1 MRQICWNLR
10 AIVPKKAGILSDLLT
25 FIILCLAVS
34 GIGGAITATSV
45 DTWYQALEKPPF
57 NPPDWVFAP
66 VWTALYILM
75 GIAAWRVW
83 RLRSFEATG
92 KALAVFAVQL
102 GLNLFWS
109 FLFFGLQRID
119 LALVEIVILLCAII
133 TNTIMFWRIDRLAGL
148 LLVPYAAWVTYATV
162 LNASLWLLNA
172 T

>member
-1 MRQICWNLR
+1 MLEPTSDR
-10 AIVPKKAGILSDLLT
+10 PKVSRDLLGLFA

-57 NPPDWVFAP
+57 NPPDWVFTP
-66 VWTALYILM
+66 VWTALYILI
-75 GIAAWRVW
+75 GISAWRVW

-92 KALAVFAVQL
+92 KAVAVFAVQL
-102 GLNLFWS
+102 GLNLAWS

-119 LALVEIVILLCAII
+119 LALIEIVILLCAII
-133 TNTIMFWRIDRLAGL
+133 TNTIIFWRIDRLAGL
-148 LLVPYAAWVTYATV
+148 LFVPYAAWVTYATV
-162 LNASLWLLNA
+162 LNASLWLLNE

>member
-1 MRQICWNLR
+1 MLEPTSDRS
-10 AIVPKKAGILSDLLT
+10 KASRDLLGL
-25 FIILCLAVS
+25 FALILLCLAVS

-45 DTWYQALEKPPF
+45 DTWYQALQKPPF

-66 VWTALYILM
+66 VWTTLYILM

-92 KALAVFAVQL
+92 KALAAFVVQL
-102 GLNLFWS
+102 GLNLAWS

-148 LLVPYAAWVTYATV
+148 LFVPYAAWVTYATV
-162 LNASLWLLNA
+162 LNASLLLLNE

>member
-1 MRQICWNLR
+1 MAEPAVDR
-10 AIVPKKAGILSDLLT
+10 PKRSRDLLGLFA
-25 FIILCLAVS
+25 FITLCLAVS
-34 GIGGAITATSV
+34 GGGGAITATSV

-57 NPPDWVFAP
+57 NPPDWLFAP

-83 RLRSFEATG
+83 RLRSFEATRM
-92 KALAVFAVQL
+92 AFAVFGAQL
-102 GLNLFWS
+102 CLNLAWS

-119 LALVEIVILLCAII
+119 LALLEIIILLIAII
-133 TNTIMFWRIDRLAGL
+133 TNTIVFWRIERLAGL
-148 LLVPYAAWVTYATV
+148 LFVPYAVWVTYATI

>member
-1 MRQICWNLR
+1 MSEPTKDHPRTSR
-10 AIVPKKAGILSDLLT
+10 DLLGLFV

-34 GIGGAITATSV
+34 GIGGAVTATSV
-45 DTWYQALEKPPF
+45 GTWYQTLEKPLF
-57 NPPDWVFAP
+57 NPPDWLFAP

-83 RLRSFEATG
+83 RLRSFEATY

-102 GLNLFWS
+102 SLNLAWS

-119 LALVEIVILLCAII
+119 LALVEIVILLVAII
-133 TNTIMFWRIDRLAGL
+133 TNTIMFWRVERLAGL
-148 LLVPYAAWVTYATV
+148 LFVPYTAWVTYATI
-162 LNASLWLLNA
+162 LNASLWLLNK

>member
-1 MRQICWNLR
+1 MLEPASDR
-10 AIVPKKAGILSDLLT
+10 PKTGRDLFGLFA

-83 RLRSFEATG
+83 RLRSFDVTG
-92 KALAVFAVQL
+92 KAFAVFAVQL
-102 GLNLFWS
+102 GLNLAWS

-119 LALVEIVILLCAII
+119 LALVEIVLLLCAII
-133 TNTIMFWRIDRLAGL
+133 ANTIMFWRIDRLAGL
-148 LLVPYAAWVTYATV
+148 LFVLYAAWVTYATV
-162 LNASLWLLNA
+162 LNASLWLLNE